1 MPQAGAGST
10 VSAVRP
16 RLGALDMAVHL
27 WRAKW
32 LMAGVFVPL
41 AALGVAGALSLPTT
55 YEAPSR
61 LIVSRA
67 AGAGE
72 AGLAAAVHSEI
83 ELMRSPR
90 VAEAALAR
98 VTLAR
103 AYPSLSRQCTPDM
116 CTRLGI
122 AAISEAFEVDAAPGS
137 PVISAAIS
145 HARAAMSAEM
155 TNALVEAYIVYR
167 AEIYSD
173 AVSGDAAEQRKQL
186 EKDVSQA
193 EAAIREYLR
202 TNNLTE
208 LASGRETLRF
218 LHQTASAELLQT
230 QARVRQADAQ
240 LADYREQIESIPPEA
255 ELFAED
261 SSGGELLALKLER
274 EDKLLRYK
282 PESRVIQDLDARI
295 ERAEELLYGPAGG
308 RGVVRV
314 GTNPLYLQVES
325 AIATLQSEVQALR
338 SREAE
343 LKLQIAGF
351 EERQLRL
358 FELEP
363 ELQALERRR
372 DAAASALS
380 AFVAQEARGRQQAGD
395 VAGEAAVVRVLEPA
409 TAPVRGESFRLPA
422 LIAAVLI
429 AAFAALIAGMMR
441 ALTRR
446 GLATPGSAERTL
458 GLPALAS
465 VQKY

>member
-1 MPQAGAGST
+1 MPQAGAGSS

-16 RLGALDMAVHL
+16 RLGALDVAVHL

-41 AALGVAGALSLPTT
+41 AALGVAGAMSLPTT
-55 YEAPSR
+55 YEASSR
-61 LIVSRA
+61 LIVPGA

-72 AGLAAAVHSEI
+72 AGLAAAVQSEI
-83 ELMRSPR
+83 ELMRSPV
-90 VAEAALAR
+90 VAEAALER

-103 AYPSLSRQCTPDM
+103 AYPSLSRQCAPDV
-116 CTRLGI
+116 CTRLGV
-122 AAISEAFEVDAAPGS
+122 AAIAEAFEVGAAPGS
-137 PVISAAIS
+137 PVITAAFAHS
-145 HARAAMSAEM
+145 RPAMSAEM
-155 TNALVEAYIVYR
+155 TNALVEAYIAYR
-167 AEIYSD
+167 ADVYGAANPD
-173 AVSGDAAEQRKQL
+173 DLAEQRTQR
-186 EKDVSQA
+186 EKDLAAA
-193 EAAIREYLR
+193 EAAIRDYLR

-208 LASGRETLRF
+208 LASSRETLRF

-230 QARVRQADAQ
+230 QARARQADAQ
-240 LADYREQIESIPPEA
+240 LADYREQIDLIPAAADVLVEDA
-255 ELFAED
+255 SAREL
-261 SSGGELLALKLER
+261 SALKLER
-274 EDKLLRYK
+274 QEKLSRYL

-295 ERAEELLYGPAGG
+295 ERAEELLYEQGGAAGL
-308 RGVVRV
+308 VRQEA
-314 GTNPLYLQVES
+314 NPLYLQIES

-372 DAAASALS
+372 DAADLALR
-380 AFVAQEARGRQQAGD
+380 AVAAQEAQALEQSGAAGD
-395 VAGEAAVVRVLEPA
+395 LGAMRVLEPA
-409 TAPVRGESFRLPA
+409 TAPVRGSSLRLPA
-422 LIAAVLI
+422 LIGAVLF
-429 AAFAALIAGMMR
+429 ALLAALMVGVMR
-441 ALTRR
+441 AYTRR

-458 GLPALAS
+458 GLPVLAS